1 MSEGDLLADRKRLKR
16 GLGTWRGLAILSF
29 VAAGVLVAQQYGPA
43 GGKKPVGGLPGKGY
57 IAELKVESIIA
68 DDPERD
74 ELLKEILED
83 DDAKALIVSFDSP
96 GGTTFGGEELYLQLK
111 KISKEKPVVGVMRT
125 LCASACYMASLGTE
139 QVFARNSTLTG
150 SIGVLLES
158 VEVSRLADKLGISPI
173 TIASSKYKDVPSLTR
188 PITDDERALLR
199 ESVMDAYE
207 QFVGLVAERRGLSP
221 ERVRELADGRIYSGK
236 EALPVDLIDAIG
248 GTDEA
253 KAWLVAE
260 RKIPEGLEIEI
271 IEPEPEYPSLFARL
285 SQWTGIEIF
294 GKRAI
299 GLDGLISI
307 WQHSPVQ

>member
-16 GLGTWRGLAILSF
+16 GLGTWRGLAILAL
-29 VAAGVLVAQQYGPA
+29 VAAGVLVAQQYGPPSS
-43 GGKKPVGGLPGKGY
+43 KKPGVGMPGKGY
-57 IAELKVESIIA
+57 IAELKIDGIIS
-68 DDPERD
+68 DDA
-74 ELLKEILED
+74 ELIEMIEEIAED
-83 DDAKALIVSFDSP
+83 KDAKALIVSLDSP

-111 KISKEKPVVGVMRT
+111 KVAKEKPVVGVMRT
-125 LCASACYMASLGTE
+125 LCASACYMASLGTD

-158 VEVSRLADKLGISPI
+158 VEVSKLADKLGINPI
-173 TIASSKYKDVPSLTR
+173 TITSGKYKDVPSLTR
-188 PITDDERALLR
+188 PMTDDERAMLHA
-199 ESVMDAYE
+199 SVMEAYD
-207 QFVGLVAERRGLSP
+207 QFVGMVAERRGLS
-221 ERVRELADGRIYSGK
+221 EDRVRELGDGRVYSGR
-236 EALPVDLIDAIG
+236 EALPVDLIDGIG
-248 GTDEA
+248 GIDEA

-260 RKIPEGLEIEI
+260 RKLDKDLEIEL
-271 IEPEPEYPSLFARL
+271 IEPKPEYPSLFSRL